1 MSTNTG
7 AKRALQGGARARASV
22 RADADESTAR
32 RDGSDSTPAERSKKE
47 KETVRLSLD
56 VSGEL
61 NALIN
66 QLATD
71 TNSTKS
77 DVLRRAVTLLSVAVE
92 AKRQGKKIGIAERD
106 QPLTTEIIWL

>member
-1 MSTNTG
+1 MNTNTG
-7 AKRALQGGARARASV
+7 ANRAGQATARARSSV
-22 RADADESTAR
+22 KADADDSTAQ
-32 RDGSDSTPAERSKKE
+32 RDGSGSTVAGQTK

-56 VSGEL
+56 VSVEL
-61 NALIN
+61 NMLIN

-77 DVLRRAVTLLSVAVE
+77 DVLRRAVTLMSVAVE

-106 QPLTTEIIWL
+106 QPLTTEIIWI